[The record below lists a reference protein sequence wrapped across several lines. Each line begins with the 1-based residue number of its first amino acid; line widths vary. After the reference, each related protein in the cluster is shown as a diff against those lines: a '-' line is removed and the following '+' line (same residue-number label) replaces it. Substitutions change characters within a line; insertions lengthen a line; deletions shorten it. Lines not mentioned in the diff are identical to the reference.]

1 METTTHIRALLRAI
15 AGSDRE
21 RDDFHLLEVVSVE
34 GEECRA
40 RLGELEIPGV
50 RLAAVGGG
58 NGSGAGAKNSLLLTP
73 APGSVILVADRS
85 RGSLRELH
93 AVGYSEIA
101 SVRYRQGK
109 TTLEADAEGA
119 TLTVGGSRIRI
130 TDEGIQF
137 NDGAHAGL
145 VKAAELRRSLES
157 LRRYCEQLR
166 TAVAAGFAAVGAG
179 ATANGGTGA
188 AAFNEAMAAA
198 AIRIEELEN
207 EKVTH

>member
-1 METTTHIRALLRAI
+1 MEKNAHIRALLRAI
-15 AGSDRE
+15 AGTDRE
-21 RDDFHLLEVVSVE
+21 RDDFHLLEVVSVD

-50 RLAAVGGG
+50 RLAAVAA
-58 NGSGAGAKNSLLLTP
+58 GAGAKNSLLLTP
-73 APGSVILVADRS
+73 AAGSVILAADRS

-101 SVRYRQGK
+101 SVRYREGK

-166 TAVAAGFAAVGAG
+166 AAAAAGIAAVGAG
-179 ATANGGTGA
+179 ATANGATGA
-188 AAFNEAMAAA
+188 EAFNETMSGA